1 MKFYIYIFLFYLLSN
16 TSTKIY
22 AQDET
27 QIREYSVNNEEPG
40 AVYSFTF
47 VHLTDIHIGEGQGD
61 YGTPGYLNDTM
72 PVGDVGYSAERLRKA
87 VNWINQN
94 AAARNIRFVLVTGD
108 ITDSGERSEFEKA
121 KEILDALAI
130 PYVPTIG
137 NHDIWPYVRYQDEA
151 AYGYGDSIMAEIFK
165 DTYEKGKQFFDHW
178 DDGTRLTR
186 VYNPESKEYHYHQNF
201 SFAYQGFGFLAFDFN
216 PRYHVRKE
224 EPGVG
229 AEARLNDFENGTY
242 PWLLN
247 AIQNHP
253 LKGEKNLILLTHQ
266 PPHRDITAL
275 FNGLPLLDHDRMTR
289 DLVKFSNHLGVWLA
303 GHVHRNMNYSLR
315 TIGGGVKVVNVKE
328 TAANKEYDEGFFSL
342 IHAYEIQKPTS
353 VKEKEIA
360 ANILLHPNPVDNIL
374 RVSLPKNVIFS
385 GYEVFNSNGA
395 KVIDRKVI
403 ENNAA
408 DFTIQTGQLSKGMYV
423 IQFYTDNISIGKNF
437 IKVN

>member
-1 MKFYIYIFLFYLLSN
+1 MKFYIYILLFYLLSN
-16 TSTKIY
+16 TYTKVY
-22 AQDET
+22 AQNET
-27 QIREYSVNNEEPG
+27 QIREYSINNEEPG

-72 PVGDVGYSAERLRKA
+72 PVGDIGYSAERLRKA

-94 AAARNIRFVLVTGD
+94 AAARNIKFVLVTGD

-121 KEILDALAI
+121 KEILDALEI
-130 PYVPTIG
+130 PYIPTIG

-151 AYGYGDSIMAEIFK
+151 PYAYGDSIMAEIFK

-253 LKGEKNLILLTHQ
+253 VKGDKNLILLTHQ
-266 PPHRDITAL
+266 PPHRDIAAL
-275 FNGLPLLDHDRMTR
+275 FNGLPLLDQDRMTR
-289 DLVKFSNHLGVWLA
+289 DLLKFSDHLGLWLA

-315 TIGGGVKVVNVKE
+315 TIGGGVKVINVKE
-328 TAANKEYDEGFFSL
+328 TAANKEYEEGFFSL
-342 IHAYEIQKPTS
+342 IHAYQIQKPTGI
-353 VKEKEIA
+353 KENQIA
-360 ANILLHPNPVDNIL
+360 DNILLHPNPVDNIL
-374 RVSLPKNVIFS
+374 RVSLPKNVSFS

-395 KVIDRKVI
+395 KVMDRKVI
-403 ENNAA
+403 ENNVS
-408 DFTIQTGQLSKGMYV
+408 DFTIQTNQLPKGMYV
-423 IQFYTDNISIGKNF
+423 IQFYTENTSVVKNF
-437 IKVN
+437 IKAN